1 MRSESS
7 VLIITNGLAAKS
19 ILLDRT
25 LYSRQKPNA
34 WMIKTFLIINPFTVS
49 NNEYRKEFVASI
61 FKMLS
66 ELYKPDNYKCF
77 VEIVQRNIDERMILN
92 EAVNLSQT
100 IQIIVLNI
108 FIKSF
113 LNIDAS
119 NVLLNEL
126 PTLINRLWIKKND
139 QVSRTQILNL
149 LTQETGNFSGST
161 AWQKIRRI
169 MQDHKSSMMIELGLS
184 DLDEEIGNALNIVI
198 PGYETMWRV
207 VFYTLL
213 ELIRRPI
220 LFNEL
225 RNSTSVELLIPC
237 VKETLRL
244 YPPTKSIY
252 RQNIQSGQEIRIAI
266 DQIHRDIGVWGLDAN
281 TFS

>member
-1 MRSESS
+1 MVRSESS

-34 WMIKTFLIINPFTVS
+34 WMIKTVLIINPFTVS
-49 NNEYRKEFVASI
+49 NNEYRKEFVASV
-61 FKMLS
+61 FKILS

-77 VEIVQRNIDERMILN
+77 VEIV
-92 EAVNLSQT
+92 
-100 IQIIVLNI
+100 
-108 FIKSF
+108 
-113 LNIDAS
+113 
-119 NVLLNEL
+119 
-126 PTLINRLWIKKND
+126 
-139 QVSRTQILNL
+139 
-149 LTQETGNFSGST
+149 
-161 AWQKIRRI
+161 
-169 MQDHKSSMMIELGLS
+169 GLS

-281 TFS
+281 TFNPDRFKADLTPDQKNYYLPFADICPARHRYAYLFSTTVIGTFIQKCNNIQIHCGCLPLTEYLLILGRNAYSDMEVTVS